1 MEIRAVATIWS
12 AVHSPEAALL
22 SSVAGVAV
30 IYLALFVFIAIAA
43 VVSVF
48 QYMAYFDL
56 FRSCAPKKSLVY
68 LLVSIFTTYPLPFF
82 VYSCRNK
89 DLGMPPRTDDPLPE
103 GPCV

>member
-1 MEIRAVATIWS
+1 MVS
-12 AVHSPEAALL
+12 YM
-22 SSVAGVAV
+22 AGVAV

-43 VVSVF
+43 IVSVF

-56 FRSCAPKKSLVY
+56 FRSSDPKKSLPY
-68 LLVSIFTTYPLPFF
+68 LLVSIFATYPLPFF